1 MEVIKN
7 ETKYGVKFDTE
18 KPRMDLVLGDF
29 ADALLSV
36 GEVGTYGAN
45 KYDDSNWLKVDGLE
59 ERYLS
64 AMLRHYLAY
73 KSGEIYDTES
83 ELPHLSH
90 MTWNALAVLQHWIM
104 QSQVHK
110 ECKCGGKCNC
120 KSSEEAVREHIYNN
134 DIDDNVRSI
143 MYSFYGYNDIE

>member
-1 MEVIKN
+1 MEGIKL
-7 ETKYGVKFDTE
+7 DIE

-29 ADALLSV
+29 ADALISV

-45 KYDDSNWLKVDGLE
+45 KYDDSNWIKVKDLE

-73 KSGEIYDTES
+73 KKGEVYDTES

-90 MTWNALAVLQHWIM
+90 MAWNALAVLQNWIM
-104 QSQVHK
+104 KSQVHS
-110 ECKCGGKCNC
+110 ECKCGGKCSC
-120 KSSEEAVREHIYNN
+120 KSSEESVKEFDYET

-143 MYSFYGYNDIE
+143 MYAFYGYDDIE

>member
-1 MEVIKN
+1 MKGFKLDI
-7 ETKYGVKFDTE
+7 E
-18 KPRMDLVLGDF
+18 KPRMDLVMGDF
-29 ADALLSV
+29 SDAIISV

-45 KYDDSNWLKVDGLE
+45 KYDDSNWKKVPNLE

-73 KSGEIYDTES
+73 KSGEIYDRES

-90 MTWNALAVLQHWIM
+90 MAWNALAVLQHSLE
-104 QSQVHK
+104 QKSCSCCNG
-110 ECKCGGKCNC
+110 ECKCKT
-120 KSSEEAVREHIYNN
+120 SEESIKEADYEH

-143 MYSFYGYNDIE
+143 MYAFYGYDDIE

>member
-1 MEVIKN
+1 MD
-7 ETKYGVKFDTE
+7 GAKFDTE
-18 KPRMDLVLGDF
+18 KPRMDLVFGDF

-45 KYDDSNWLKVDGLE
+45 KYDDSNWIKVDGLE

-73 KSGEIYDTES
+73 KSGEIYDRES

-90 MTWNALAVLQHWIM
+90 MAWNALAVLQNWIM
-104 QSQVHK
+104 QPKLPS
-110 ECKCGGKCNC
+110 ECKCSC
-120 KSSEEAVREHIYNN
+120 KSVKEHDYNN

-143 MYSFYGYNDIE
+143 MYSFYGYDDIE

>member
-1 MEVIKN
+1 MDGIK
-7 ETKYGVKFDTE
+7 YDVE

-29 ADALLSV
+29 ADALIGV

-45 KYDDSNWLKVDGLE
+45 KYDDSNWLKVKDLE

-90 MTWNALAVLQHWIM
+90 MAWNALAVLQYWS
-104 QSQVHK
+104 SQQK
-110 ECKCGGKCNC
+110 NKSCKCGGECKC
-120 KSSEEAVREHIYNN
+120 KSSEESVKEHDYKNEIDN
-134 DIDDNVRSI
+134 DVRSI
-143 MYSFYGYNDIE
+143 MCAFYGYDDIE

>member
-1 MEVIKN
+1 MGTDK
-7 ETKYGVKFDTE
+7 GVKLDAE
-18 KPRMDLVLGDF
+18 KPRMDLVFGDF
-29 ADALLSV
+29 SDALLSV

-45 KYDDSNWLKVDGLE
+45 KYDDSNWIKVDGLE

-73 KSGEIYDTES
+73 KSGELYDKES

-90 MTWNALAVLQHWIM
+90 MAWNALAVLQNWIM
-104 QSQVHK
+104 QSQVHSK
-110 ECKCGGKCNC
+110 CKCGDKCSC
-120 KSSEEAVREHIYNN
+120 KSIKEHDYNN

-143 MYSFYGYNDIE
+143 MYSFYGYDDIE

>member
-1 MEVIKN
+1 MDD
-7 ETKYGVKFDTE
+7 TKYGMKYDNE

-29 ADALLSV
+29 ADALIGV

-45 KYDDSNWLKVDGLE
+45 KYDDSNWLKVKDLE

-90 MTWNALAVLQHWIM
+90 MAWNALAVLQHW
-104 QSQVHK
+104 SSGRK
-110 ECKCGGKCNC
+110 RKPSCECSNECKC
-120 KSSEEAVREHIYNN
+120 KSSEESVKEYDYNN
-134 DIDDNVRSI
+134 EINKDIRSI
-143 MYSFYGYNDIE
+143 MYSFYGYDDVE